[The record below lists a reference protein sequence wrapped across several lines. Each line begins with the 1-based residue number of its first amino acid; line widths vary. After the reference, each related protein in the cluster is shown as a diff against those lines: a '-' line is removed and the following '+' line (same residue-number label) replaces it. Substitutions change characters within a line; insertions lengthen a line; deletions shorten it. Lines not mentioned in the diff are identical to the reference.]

1 MPKLPK
7 LKMKTPAVALALA
20 AALFTLAACGGMT
33 PRPEPELTVM
43 TYNVYVGAPPDE
55 LLNVMSRTEVPL
67 KVAEFYRNYQASN
80 FPGRAAA
87 IAKIIK
93 KSQPHVIG
101 LQEISLV
108 RTQDPADSLTNP
120 GAGPNATA
128 VESDFLEE
136 MKAALIK
143 EGLNYNVAHQVETFD
158 IEMPMPKAPGEFID
172 VRLTDHDVILVRND
186 VTVADLKSA
195 AVRYQAEL
203 PVASLDIDVPRGYV
217 AVDATVGGVTYRIV
231 NTHLEHF
238 APQIRLLQ
246 TQELLASLKDETL
259 PVILMG
265 DFNTKAPN
273 GAAYQ
278 AITTAGYTD
287 VWQKGAGDTCC
298 QADNLM
304 NEMSQLGAAND
315 GGRIDLI
322 FTKGVEL
329 RPSASTRAYTV
340 GGKAADRLKSGLWPS
355 DHAGVVAHLPVVK

>member
-20 AALFTLAACGGMT
+20 ATLVTLAACGGMT
-33 PRPEPELTVM
+33 SRPEPELTVM

-55 LLNVMSRTEVPL
+55 LLNASQAEVPL
-67 KVAEFYRNYQASN
+67 KVAEFYQNYQASD

-128 VESDFLEE
+128 VESDFLEV

-158 IEMPMPKAPGEFID
+158 IEMPMPTADGGFID
-172 VRLTDHDVILVRND
+172 IRLTDHDVILVRND

-203 PVASLDIDVPRGYV
+203 PVASLGISVPRGYV

-238 APQIRLLQ
+238 AEQVRLGQ
-246 TQELLASLKDETL
+246 TQELLASLADETL

-278 AITTAGYTD
+278 AITAAKYSD
-287 VWQKGAGDTCC
+287 VWQKGAGPTCC
-298 QADNLM
+298 QADDLM
-304 NEMSQLGAAND
+304 NAMSQLGQGDD

-322 FTKGVEL
+322 FTKGVDL
-329 RPSASTRAYTV
+329 RPSASTRAYVV
-340 GGKAADRLKSGLWPS
+340 GGRAADRLKSGLWPS